1 MTTELLYL
9 TYVAVFTALLWV
21 PYILNLI
28 MVRGLTNAVG
38 YPTEP
43 KPLAAWATRLKSAHY
58 NAVENLVIFATL
70 VLVAHLADI
79 SNDVTILA
87 VKVYLF
93 ARIGHAIF
101 YASGI
106 PWLRTLIFFPSWLA
120 MLAIALQI
128 LTA

>member
-28 MVRGLTNAVG
+28 VVRGLTDAVG

-43 KPLAAWATRLKSAHY
+43 KPLAAWATRLKAAHY

-70 VLVAHLADI
+70 VIVAHLAGI

-101 YASGI
+101 YAAGI

-120 MLAIALQI
+120 ILAIALQI

>member
-28 MVRGLTNAVG
+28 MVRGLVDAVG
-38 YPTEP
+38 YPAEP
-43 KPLAAWATRLKSAHY
+43 KSLAAWASRLKAAHY
-58 NAVENLVIFATL
+58 NAVENLVVFAVL
-70 VLVAHLADI
+70 VIVAHLAGI

-93 ARIGHAIF
+93 ARIAHAIF

-106 PWLRTLIFFPSWLA
+106 PWLRTLIFVPSWLA